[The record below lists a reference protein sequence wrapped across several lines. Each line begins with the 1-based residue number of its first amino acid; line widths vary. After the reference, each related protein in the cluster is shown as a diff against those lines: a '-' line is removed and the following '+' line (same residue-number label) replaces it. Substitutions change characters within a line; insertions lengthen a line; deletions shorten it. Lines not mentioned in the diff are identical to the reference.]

1 MLTFYIISAIVG
13 GILVLASVFAHGDHD
28 SHFGGDH
35 FYGVDGHD
43 GAHSDVYIP
52 FFSLRFWTYFLTFFG
67 ITGLALTNLTQ
78 LAPGLIPWL
87 SGGTGLVA
95 GLLVFF
101 SMLALRRNEVD
112 SNVSQEDLVGS
123 EAKVLLSISE
133 GKPGK
138 IRCAIKG
145 ELLDLVAFT
154 SEKLPIEVGARALV
168 VGIQNGNAEVV
179 SLTAMLEEG
188 S

>member
-13 GILVLASVFAHGDHD
+13 GILILASAFASDDHHFHLGGGD
-28 SHFGGDH
+28 SHDA
-35 FYGVDGHD
+35 DGIH
-43 GAHSDVYIP
+43 ADVYIP
-52 FFSLRFWTYFLTFFG
+52 FFSLRFWTYFFTFFG
-67 ITGLALTNLTQ
+67 VTGLALTNFTT
-78 LAPGLIPWL
+78 LAAGLVPWL
-87 SGGTGLVA
+87 SGATGLVA

-101 SMLALRRNEVD
+101 SMMALRKNEVD

-154 SEKLPIEVGARALV
+154 SEKSPIEVGARALV
-168 VGIQNGNAEVV
+168 VGIENGNAEVV
-179 SLTAMLEEG
+179 SLTAMLEQGG